1 VKIHGAQFFILL
13 SEDPRQKSLVTGDHS
28 A

>member
-13 SEDPRQKSLVTGDHS
+13 SEDPRQKSLITGDHS